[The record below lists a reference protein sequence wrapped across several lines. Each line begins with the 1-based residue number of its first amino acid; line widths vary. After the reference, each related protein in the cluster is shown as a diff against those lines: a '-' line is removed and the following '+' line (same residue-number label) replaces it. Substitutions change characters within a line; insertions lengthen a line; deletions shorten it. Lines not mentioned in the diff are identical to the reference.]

1 MRKNKQRSRSDTN
14 KEQLYTYISCF
25 LVFAARLNWKWHIEG
40 PLLSLSCLKC
50 ILYDPIFHH
59 TRPIFLLRYTPD
71 KSYNLCVT
79 NVPDSCLWLWYVHN
93 TPGYGRLMGIRREK
107 EKKWKSRCVWLR
119 CTCQLGRHT
128 WLYSFKW
135 ISYQYTSTSPLK
147 KHRRTVC

>member
-1 MRKNKQRSRSDTN
+1 MVSLVHSAIFR
-14 KEQLYTYISCF
+14 EILPLWFLSCF

-40 PLLSLSCLKC
+40 PLLSLSSLKC
-50 ILYDPIFHH
+50 ILYDLIFHH
-59 TRPIFLLRYTPD
+59 TRPIFLRRYTPD

-93 TPGYGRLMGIRREK
+93 TLGYGRLMGIRREK

-147 KHRRTVC
+147 KHRQTVC